1 MTGITQIM
9 SWFLKG
15 FCDTFQKRRF
25 AMKNKIKV
33 VFKNKPDNQI
43 LDKDFFSL
51 LFNHIVDLKKK
62 KEVKNELKKCKDL

>member
-1 MTGITQIM
+1 MAGITQIM
-9 SWFLKG
+9 SWFLKS

-33 VFKNKPDNQI
+33 VFKNKLDNQI

-62 KEVKNELKKCKDL
+62 EEVKNELKKRKDI

>member
-9 SWFLKG
+9 SWFLKS

-51 LFNHIVDLKKK
+51 LFNRIVNRPI
-62 KEVKNELKKCKDL
+62 KNNSKHTK